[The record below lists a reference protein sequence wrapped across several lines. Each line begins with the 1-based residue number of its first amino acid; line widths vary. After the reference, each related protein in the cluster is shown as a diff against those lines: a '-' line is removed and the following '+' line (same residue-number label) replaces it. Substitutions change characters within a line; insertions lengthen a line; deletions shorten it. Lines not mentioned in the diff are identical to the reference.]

1 MESAPLR
8 AAAHGTTPTDPARA
22 APAVAPR
29 PNLYAIVHKALRACL
44 ADTLLASGRTDPDDD
59 GEVAHL
65 STRVRL
71 LCTLYRLHAA
81 KEDQFIHPAMEARRP
96 GSSRRTA
103 ADHVQ
108 HARALDRLDA
118 DVRALEAASGSPRSD
133 ATQTLYCDL
142 ALFAADDLV
151 HMHAEEVGNNAV
163 LWACYSDAELAQIE
177 RELVASIPLAE
188 KVAFIGWMAS
198 ACSPSERAVLLAGVR
213 ASAPPAAFEKMLA
226 SIKPRLSDAE
236 WGKLALALAA

>member
-1 MESAPLR
+1 MVDQRQRNNELMESELMESAPLR
-8 AAAHGTTPTDPARA
+8 AAAHGRTPTDPARA
-22 APAVAPR
+22 APAVAPG

-71 LCTLYRLHAA
+71 LCTLYRLHSA

-103 ADHVQ
+103 DDHVQ

-118 DVRALEAASGSPRSD
+118 DVRELEAAAGSARSD
-133 ATQTLYCDL
+133 ATQTLYRDL

-151 HMHAEEVGNNAV
+151 HMHAE
-163 LWACYSDAELAQIE
+163 
-177 RELVASIPLAE
+177 
-188 KVAFIGWMAS
+188 
-198 ACSPSERAVLLAGVR
+198 
-213 ASAPPAAFEKMLA
+213 
-226 SIKPRLSDAE
+226 
-236 WGKLALALAA
+236 